1 MYNTRHTRK
10 YVSLKKNNQVWDYIS
25 DIKNEYRAGWGGY
38 FMLFFYDLYNVFSN
52 KFYIFAK

>member
-25 DIKNEYRAGWGGY
+25 DIKNEYRTGWGSY